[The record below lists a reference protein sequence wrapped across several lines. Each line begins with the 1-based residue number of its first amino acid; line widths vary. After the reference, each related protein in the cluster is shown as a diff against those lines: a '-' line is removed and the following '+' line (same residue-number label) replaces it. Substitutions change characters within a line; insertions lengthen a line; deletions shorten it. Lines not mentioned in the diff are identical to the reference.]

1 MKTAAIAVLL
11 VAGVGLQ
18 LVACLGIVLL
28 RDVLDRLHYT
38 ATGGVAGVCL
48 AAAVVVDEGPS
59 LIGIKAVLLAA
70 FLVVVSPVLAHVTA
84 RAIEAGP

>member
-18 LVACLGIVLL
+18 LVACLGIVLM

-38 ATGGVAGVCL
+38 ATGGVAGACL
-48 AAAVVVDEGPS
+48 GAAVVVDEGPS

-70 FLVVVSPVLAHVTA
+70 FLLVVSPVLAHVTA
-84 RAIEAGP
+84 RAIEARP